1 VSHLFAKEE
10 LKGGE
15 EGVGGG
21 AFESGD
27 GEVEEQGGTPPSQKK
42 ALSRA
47 SRGTMARQEGHAV
60 LRVVNT
66 AKTDPRP
73 PVHPTVGLVCGLAHE
88 FSFLSCCV
96 CFAGQRRCTLQL
108 ALLTISCSRDIS
120 T

>member
-1 VSHLFAKEE
+1 VPHVLAKEE

-47 SRGTMARQEGHAV
+47 SRQTMARQEGHAV

-66 AKTDPRP
+66 AKTDPRRFTP
-73 PVHPTVGLVCGLAHE
+73 QSHSRPGVWAWP
-88 FSFLSCCV
+88 FLSCGVFCGAASMH
-96 CFAGQRRCTLQL
+96 FAVGFTYN
-108 ALLTISCSRDIS
+108 
-120 T
+120 